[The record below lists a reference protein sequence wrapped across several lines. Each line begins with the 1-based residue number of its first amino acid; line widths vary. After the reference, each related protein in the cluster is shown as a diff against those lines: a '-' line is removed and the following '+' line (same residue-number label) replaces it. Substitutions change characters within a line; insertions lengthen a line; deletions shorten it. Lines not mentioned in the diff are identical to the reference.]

1 MATPPDFTS
10 GQILTAAQMNAVGMW
25 LVKTQIVGTTVAS
38 VNVTS
43 AFSADYDNYK
53 IVYDGGTCST
63 NVSLNLK
70 IGAATTN
77 YQYAFVVNQYNSTA
91 VVGGG
96 SAAAGSFV
104 EGGRASTVKNNLNV
118 ELFGPFLA
126 TYTGFRSNSTDYLNS
141 SGFSVHGSGF
151 LNNTTSYS
159 DFTIAP
165 TSGTISGGTI
175 RVYGYRN

>member
-25 LVKTQIVGTTVAS
+25 LVKTQVVGAAVAS

-63 NVSLNLK
+63 NTSLNLK
-70 IGAATTN
+70 IGAAVSN

-91 VVGGG
+91 VSGGG
-96 SAAAGSFV
+96 SAVGTSFV

-118 ELFGPFLA
+118 ELFAPFLA
-126 TYTGFRSNSTDYLNS
+126 TYTGFRSSSTDYLNA
-141 SGFSVHGSGF
+141 SGFSVTGSGF
-151 LNNTTSYS
+151 LNTTTSYS

-165 TSGTISGGTI
+165 TTGTLTGGTI
-175 RVYGYRN
+175 RVYGFRN